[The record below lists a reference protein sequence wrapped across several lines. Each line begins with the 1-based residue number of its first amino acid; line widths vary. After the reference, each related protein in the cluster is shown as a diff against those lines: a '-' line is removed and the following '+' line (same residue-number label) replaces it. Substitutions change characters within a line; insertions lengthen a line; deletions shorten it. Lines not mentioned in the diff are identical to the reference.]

1 MNSTVFAALKTI
13 VSHLR
18 DALDGTPE
26 AMIAAP
32 LLNAVEEGRLHF
44 EREPWYDV
52 AASLTNRIYSVS
64 GELLLRAH
72 DPHGQTIDRQAPLQ
86 AIAKHHLYALFD
98 RLVTLS
104 AIDQTIRANNFPVS
118 INISSRNATDENS
131 LLELHNTLQQYFKGQ
146 YHPNQIIFEFLEDD
160 PAHGVNDGAV
170 SQMIALGY
178 RFAIDD
184 LSHEDADAARLQNLG
199 RHVEYVKID
208 GHSLVAAQKGR
219 TDLGD
224 FVARIRAAAPDA
236 RILCEWVDSAEA
248 AGSLNE
254 KHPLISLVQ
263 GRNLGQDAAEFA
275 RRVREA
281 DALNLAAR
289 STAPNNNGPNNSPS
303 NGKAP

>member
-1 MNSTVFAALKTI
+1 MMVRMNNAVYPTLKTL

-26 AMIAAP
+26 AAIAAP
-32 LLNAVEEGRLHF
+32 LLSAVEEGRLHF

-72 DPHGQTIDRQAPLQ
+72 DPHGQTIDQHAALQ
-86 AIAKHHLYALFD
+86 AIAKHHLYPLFD

-104 AIDQTIRANNFPVS
+104 AIDQTIRADNFPVS

-131 LLELHNTLQQYFKGQ
+131 LLELHNTLQQHFKGQ

-160 PAHGVNDGAV
+160 QANGVNDQAV
-170 SQMIALGY
+170 LKMIALGY

-184 LSHEDADAARLQNLG
+184 QSHDVSDAERLQNLG
-199 RHVEYVKID
+199 RYVEYVKID
-208 GHSLVAAQKGR
+208 GHTLVAAQKGDA
-219 TDLGD
+219 DLGD
-224 FVARIRAAAPDA
+224 FVARIRTAAPYA

-254 KHPLISLVQ
+254 KHPFISLVQ

-281 DALNLAAR
+281 DSGNTPAQN
-289 STAPNNNGPNNSPS
+289 SAPKSGANTP
-303 NGKAP
+303 